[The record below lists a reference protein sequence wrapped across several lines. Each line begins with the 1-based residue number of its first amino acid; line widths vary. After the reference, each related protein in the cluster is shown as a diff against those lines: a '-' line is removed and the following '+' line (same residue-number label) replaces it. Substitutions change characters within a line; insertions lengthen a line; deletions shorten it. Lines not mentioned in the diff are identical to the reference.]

1 MRRNTYGHAYVPHGI
16 MQILPFWDYRYP
28 MTFARV
34 SAVAAVALVLAGG
47 ILCSVGAPWGAAL
60 FAAAALRFWISREL
74 VRCARA

>member
-34 SAVAAVALVLAGG
+34 SAVAAVALALTGVV
-47 ILCSVGAPWGAAL
+47 ICCVGAPWGVAL
-60 FAAAALRFWISREL
+60 FAPAALRLWIAREL
-74 VRCARA
+74 VRCARS